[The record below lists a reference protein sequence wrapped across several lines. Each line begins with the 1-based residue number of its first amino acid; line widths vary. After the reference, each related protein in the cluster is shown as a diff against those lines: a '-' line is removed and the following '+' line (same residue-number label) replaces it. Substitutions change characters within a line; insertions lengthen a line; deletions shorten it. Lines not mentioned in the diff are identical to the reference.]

1 MFMPAQYEA
10 IRDDLIKRGKGEK
23 EAKRIAAATYNARH
37 PGHPMRPHRRRRRKH
52 KIPKPDER
60 GFY

>member
-1 MFMPAQYEA
+1 MPAQYEA
-10 IRDDLIKRGKGEK
+10 IRDDLIKRGKSEK

-37 PGHPMRPHRRRRRKH
+37 PGNPMRPHRKRKH
-52 KIPKPDER
+52 QMPKKDAN